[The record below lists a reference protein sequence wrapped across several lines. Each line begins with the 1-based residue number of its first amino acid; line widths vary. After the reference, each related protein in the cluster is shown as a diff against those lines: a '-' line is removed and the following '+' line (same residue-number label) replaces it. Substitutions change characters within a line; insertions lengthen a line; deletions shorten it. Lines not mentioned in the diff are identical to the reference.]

1 MPNKTDTIHPNET
14 LQILGNYIR
23 KAIIESLYSNPG
35 TKRFSELMQLSGLD
49 PNSDSGHFF
58 YHLQELLKNNYVKKE
73 SVGYSL
79 TEKGFKLSKVLN
91 AINRGASL
99 NLDNGEINLDVNQW
113 MAKEQ
118 WQRYLLPSM
127 TAGWNRAEATVEG
140 LVKILE
146 ENGVEDGK
154 VLDLCCGNGRLST
167 WMAKKGFTVVGLD
180 ISKMHLEEAERKA
193 KEHGVDSKV
202 NFIHGDMREL
212 DQVLKDEAPFDV
224 VLNFKNSLG
233 WWGDRVDEMVF
244 TMARKLTTKGGVL
257 VIGECDHTGNMMRAF
272 GAQDMIEREDFI
284 ILRKSWIDYL
294 TTTFNSTWRFYEK
307 NGNDLKYFDHF
318 DFQAR
323 VYTPSELAS
332 LLKRAG
338 WETIEVY
345 SNIATQEPFTEQ
357 TIYTGNRT
365 MNLIAKAE

>member
-1 MPNKTDTIHPNET
+1 MPKKNNTVHPNET

-73 SVGYSL
+73 SEGYSL

-91 AINRGASL
+91 ALIHGASL
-99 NLDNGEINLDVNQW
+99 NLDNGENNLDVNQW
-113 MAKEQ
+113 MVKEQ
-118 WQRYLLPSM
+118 WQKYLLPSL

-146 ENGVEDGK
+146 ENGVKDGK

-180 ISKMHLEEAERKA
+180 ISKMYLEGAERKA
-193 KEHGVDSKV
+193 KEHGVESKAR
-202 NFIHGDMREL
+202 FIYGDMREV

-233 WWGDRVDEMVF
+233 WWGDRGDEMVF
-244 TMARKLTTKGGVL
+244 AKARALTTKGGVL
-257 VIGECDHTGNMMRAF
+257 VIGECDHTGNMMRDFSAK
-272 GAQDMIEREDFI
+272 DMIEREDYT
-284 ILRKSWIDYL
+284 ILRNSWIDYL
-294 TTTFNSTWRFYEK
+294 TTTFNSKWQFFKK
-307 NGNDLKYFDHF
+307 NGNDLEYFDHF

-323 VYTPSELAS
+323 VYTPSELSS

-338 WETIEVY
+338 WEAVAVY

-357 TIYTGNRT
+357 TIYKGNRS
-365 MNLIAKAE
+365 MNLIAKAV